1 MNIEK
6 DRKKIIVI
14 YILAVLTV
22 MGLMTFLLKTDI
34 ANADTYSYKIKVK
47 NGPLN
52 VRAKASTNS
61 KTVALAKKGLITFAN
76 GKGVDKNNVSWY
88 RIRIGRKTGYICSK
102 YVKLYYGTVTYSSY
116 KAGITK
122 EVLNV
127 RSGADAKKTKVG
139 CLNKNAKINIRGEFI
154 DTKGTLWYRLVY
166 KKKYAYVV
174 GKYVKLG
181 KNFAKT
187 GKKARRTK
195 ANYKA
200 RPKTKPKAKN
210 KKVKS
215 RKGFEKYI
223 ASRGFPDSYKPYLRK
238 LHKKH
243 PKWIFVAQ
251 KTGIDWNYYQKR
263 ARRIGVNLVDVDEP
277 KRWRSKSP
285 RVYKAVY
292 KKKKLRWEEW
302 TRFDGRWYQAKNS
315 VIAYYTDPRNF
326 INEDSIYQFM
336 GHKFDDSSQT
346 QGTIKAFVSVSRCFL
361 NTKGYI
367 KTIYKASKSAGVNPN
382 VIAAMIIMEQGW
394 SGGSGLISGTYS
406 GYEGYYNFLN
416 IGAYHADGMNSIQR
430 GLWWAMGT
438 SSKRRTFGRP
448 WNSRYKAIKGG
459 ALFYAKNY
467 INARQ
472 DTYYTKKFNVM
483 NGARNLAEHEY
494 MTNVSGA
501 DAEGKLLKYAYRSNN
516 NFPIKF
522 YIPVFNNMPQTPC
535 VYP

>member
-181 KNFAKT
+181 KTFAKT

-238 LHKKH
+238 LHKK
-243 PKWIFVAQ
+243 VL
-251 KTGIDWNYYQKR
+251 R
-263 ARRIGVNLVDVDEP
+263 SEERRVGKECRS
-277 KRWRSKSP
+277 RWSP
-285 RVYKAVY
+285 
-292 KKKKLRWEEW
+292 
-302 TRFDGRWYQAKNS
+302 
-315 VIAYYTDPRNF
+315 
-326 INEDSIYQFM
+326 
-336 GHKFDDSSQT
+336 
-346 QGTIKAFVSVSRCFL
+346 
-361 NTKGYI
+361 
-367 KTIYKASKSAGVNPN
+367 
-382 VIAAMIIMEQGW
+382 
-394 SGGSGLISGTYS
+394 
-406 GYEGYYNFLN
+406 
-416 IGAYHADGMNSIQR
+416 YH
-430 GLWWAMGT
+430 
-438 SSKRRTFGRP
+438 
-448 WNSRYKAIKGG
+448 
-459 ALFYAKNY
+459 
-467 INARQ
+467 
-472 DTYYTKKFNVM
+472 
-483 NGARNLAEHEY
+483 
-494 MTNVSGA
+494 
-501 DAEGKLLKYAYRSNN
+501 
-516 NFPIKF
+516 
-522 YIPVFNNMPQTPC
+522 
-535 VYP
+535 